1 MPMLRNY
8 LKIAIRNLR
17 KHKGYS
23 FINIAGLAV
32 GMACAL
38 FILLAV
44 QDELSFDRFHAN
56 AESLFRVEQDQKGGQ
71 GLFHVNVTP
80 YAMGPALKTG
90 IPEITDSTRAARTGA
105 LLVRVGEKAFF
116 ESRITAVDPSFL
128 KMFSFPALRGS
139 TEAALNEP
147 SALVVTEDFAMKY
160 FGTVEAVGKSV
171 TVNNAFPATVT
182 AVLKNVP
189 ANSTLVFDALLP
201 VEYLKNFGINVNNWG
216 ANEIV
221 TYVRLQS
228 PTAAA
233 TVNEKITKFYRDR
246 VLQSFGN
253 PSDPATRQKMESYKG
268 PDFTLMPLPDI
279 RLYGFFGFNRTDRSI
294 KTIYTFGAIALFVLL
309 IACINFMN
317 LATARSANRA
327 KEVGLRKTVGA
338 LRKSIAGQFFG
349 ESVFTAV
356 LSGLIALV
364 LVILLRPGFNAL
376 AGKQIG
382 LASLLSLK
390 FLLGIAGVTLL
401 TGFVAGSYPAIF
413 LSAFRPASVLK
424 GRVAGGA
431 RSALFR
437 KVLVVVQFSLSVLLL
452 IGMGVVSAQVDFM
465 RSKKLGYDKD
475 QLIYL
480 PMRGETA
487 RSYASLKEQL
497 LLDPKIQGVTATH
510 QPPTSIGSNSWGASW
525 DGKDPEQRFLIGIA
539 FVDFDYPETMKIEMA
554 SGRTFD
560 KKYATD
566 SGRAFLVNEEVP
578 KLMGLNS
585 AAAVGKRFNFQGID
599 GTIVGV
605 MKNFHYQSV
614 RAAIEPLA
622 VAVRAGNLAFAVVR
636 LQAGAVSQALEA
648 VKTTWQKVYPQY
660 PFDYRFFDQDFDQMY
675 RSDERMGAMLKIFA
689 VLAVLIACLGLFGL
703 ASFTAEQRTKE
714 IGVRKVLGAAVPG
727 IVVLLTREFVQWVLI
742 ADLIAWPA
750 AYFLM
755 QSWLQGFA
763 FRTGIQW
770 WLFLATGAGTMA
782 VALLTVGFQA
792 LRAADANPV
801 HALKYE

>member
-1 MPMLRNY
+1 LGR
-8 LKIAIRNLR
+8 
-17 KHKGYS
+17 
-23 FINIAGLAV
+23 
-32 GMACAL
+32 
-38 FILLAV
+38 
-44 QDELSFDRFHAN
+44 
-56 AESLFRVEQDQKGGQ
+56 Q
-71 GLFHVNVTP
+71 G
-80 YAMGPALKTG
+80 
-90 IPEITDSTRAARTGA
+90 
-105 LLVRVGEKAFF
+105 
-116 ESRITAVDPSFL
+116 
-128 KMFSFPALRGS
+128 
-139 TEAALNEP
+139 
-147 SALVVTEDFAMKY
+147 
-160 FGTVEAVGKSV
+160 
-171 TVNNAFPATVT
+171 
-182 AVLKNVP
+182 
-189 ANSTLVFDALLP
+189 
-201 VEYLKNFGINVNNWG
+201 
-216 ANEIV
+216 
-221 TYVRLQS
+221 
-228 PTAAA
+228 
-233 TVNEKITKFYRDR
+233 
-246 VLQSFGN
+246 
-253 PSDPATRQKMESYKG
+253 
-268 PDFTLMPLPDI
+268 
-279 RLYGFFGFNRTDRSI
+279 
-294 KTIYTFGAIALFVLL
+294 
-309 IACINFMN
+309 
-317 LATARSANRA
+317 
-327 KEVGLRKTVGA
+327 
-338 LRKSIAGQFFG
+338 
-349 ESVFTAV
+349 
-356 LSGLIALV
+356 
-364 LVILLRPGFNAL
+364 
-376 AGKQIG
+376 
-382 LASLLSLK
+382 
-390 FLLGIAGVTLL
+390 
-401 TGFVAGSYPAIF
+401 
-413 LSAFRPASVLK
+413 
-424 GRVAGGA
+424 
-431 RSALFR
+431 
-437 KVLVVVQFSLSVLLL
+437 
-452 IGMGVVSAQVDFM
+452 
-465 RSKKLGYDKD
+465 
-475 QLIYL
+475 
-480 PMRGETA
+480 
-487 RSYASLKEQL
+487 
-497 LLDPKIQGVTATH
+497 
-510 QPPTSIGSNSWGASW
+510 
-525 DGKDPEQRFLIGIA
+525 QRFLIGIA